1 MNILI
6 ICAVFIVFLVL
17 IHGFLYYKK
26 KCSTLLNAVFAA
38 DQLKKDLVLRDKNRS
53 KEFDFVVAQTKGL
66 VSNIS
71 EQLYSGGLTVQSFKQ
86 QHHAEIGFVSDVLRQ
101 TPAQFIAHKIGH
113 ADVIE
118 GEGANKNLQE
128 LIAISPEITELHY
141 IELILVV
148 RSMLIS
154 KIDLDTAVKRIN
166 SGE

>member
-86 QHHAEIGFVSDVLRQ
+86 QHHAEIGFVSDWSSSFNNVHVEDRNLD
-101 TPAQFIAHKIGH
+101 ALLKLNN
-113 ADVIE
+113 VIS
-118 GEGANKNLQE
+118 L
-128 LIAISPEITELHY
+128 
-141 IELILVV
+141 
-148 RSMLIS
+148 S
-154 KIDLDTAVKRIN
+154 KAFSFTT
-166 SGE
+166 SGTYTI